1 MADMLDG
8 FNEMYNDFY
17 GPSDDSLTSIQRR
30 ERRVRDKV
38 RQISNEG
45 KAVLNIETE
54 VETMEEAERKPVA
67 VSKII
72 TISGLPTQ
80 EVVIIPHRYRQ
91 IAHSLTKIHNTRSL
105 LHCTLICI
113 KMHIMGIKQIVVL
126 FLKYR

>member
-54 VETMEEAERKPVA
+54 VETMEEAERMPVA
-67 VSKII
+67 
-72 TISGLPTQ
+72 L
-80 EVVIIPHRYRQ
+80 
-91 IAHSLTKIHNTRSL
+91 ATKTP
-105 LHCTLICI
+105 
-113 KMHIMGIKQIVVL
+113 GDEPEEP
-126 FLKYR
+126 